1 MASIQPGAGTVPAT
15 RRLSDVPGPPG
26 LPLIGNLL
34 EIDTPRLHQIL
45 EEWSR
50 QYGECFRF
58 RITTAGFSSSRTRRP
73 SLLCYATG
81 RTDFSGPRASA

>member
-58 RITTAGFSSSRTRRP
+58 RITNRRFLVNSNPRLRPKLRSR
-73 SLLCYATG
+73 
-81 RTDFSGPRASA
+81 PRSHADPAAAS